1 MLLCFVKQMSSY
13 ELRIID
19 WSSDVCSS
27 DLTIIA
33 VLTIVI
39 SLILLIVVASAGLSM
54 NRAAQIMEER
64 TIEREID
71 RLVTRTLNEQKS
83 VALWD
88 EAVQRIR
95 SGDEAWLDNEVGA
108 YLTGSYG
115 HDRRSEEHTSA
126 LQSLMR
132 IWYAVL
138 CLKKK

>member
-1 MLLCFVKQMSSY
+1 
-13 ELRIID
+13 
-19 WSSDVCSS
+19 
-27 DLTIIA
+27 
-33 VLTIVI
+33 
-39 SLILLIVVASAGLSM
+39 M

-115 HDRRSEEHTSA
+115 HDRVFLLDGNERLVYAYPRENGGLRARGDEEIQPLAERLLRQIRTGRSEEHTSE

-132 IWYAVL
+132 ISYAVL
-138 CLKKK
+138 ILIK

>member
-1 MLLCFVKQMSSY
+1 
-13 ELRIID
+13 
-19 WSSDVCSS
+19 
-27 DLTIIA
+27 
-33 VLTIVI
+33 
-39 SLILLIVVASAGLSM
+39 M

-71 RLVTRTLNEQKS
+71 RLVKRTLNEQKS

-115 HDRRSEEHTSA
+115 HDRVFLLDGNEGLVYAYPRENRAAEHTSE

-132 IWYAVL
+132 ISYAVFRL
-138 CLKKK
+138 NNKNQEAHLITE